1 MLTIIK
7 RAPKVEAQKIT
18 MDLDAIANRKPKR
31 IGNPNLAKVKPIKK
45 RQGLL
50 ATMRPLPQGFTVISL
65 IPKEQAETMGLKRKA
80 KKS

>member
-7 RAPKVEAQKIT
+7 RVPKVEAQKIT

-31 IGNPNLAKVKPIKK
+31 IGNPSLAKVKPIKK

-65 IPKEQAETMGLKRKA
+65 IPREEAEEMGLTHKRKP
-80 KKS
+80 